1 MLSLI
6 PDEFMRRLLR
16 GVLLLLLITLP
27 PAPSRAENGAAACDI
42 PTEFTAPSEPL
53 PRVAAALSSQTEA
66 SQTRAS
72 QTGASKPGLTILALG
87 SGSTVGDSGA
97 AGGPAL
103 AFHAP
108 GASFPFRM
116 LEALRNMRPSDRF
129 ELTVKGGRS
138 MTAETM
144 LPILR
149 QELAARHY
157 DLVLWQTGT
166 VEAVLGQR
174 PDALRGVLQDGA
186 DAVATAGADLVLID
200 PQFSRFLRAN
210 ADLNP
215 YQTVLQQMATAAG
228 VTLFHR
234 FDLTQG
240 WVTDGQIDVERVD
253 KDQRDKTIMLLN
265 NCLGQA
271 LAQFILTGAE
281 QH

>member
-1 MLSLI
+1 
-6 PDEFMRRLLR
+6 MRRLLL
-16 GVLLLLLITLP
+16 GVLLLSLAAVNSAWP
-27 PAPSRAENGAAACDI
+27 QAGNPAACDL
-42 PTEFTAPSEPL
+42 PTEFTTPSAPL
-53 PRVAAALSSQTEA
+53 PRVTAAL
-66 SQTRAS
+66 
-72 QTGASKPGLTILALG
+72 ASKTGLAILALG
-87 SGSTVGDSGA
+87 SGSTVGDTGG

-108 GASFPFRM
+108 GAAFPYRM
-116 LEALRNMRPSDRF
+116 LEALRKMRPSQHFD
-129 ELTVKGGRS
+129 LTVKGGRS
-138 MTAETM
+138 MTAEAM

-149 QELAARHY
+149 QELQARHY
-157 DLVLWQTGT
+157 GLVLWQTGT

-186 DAVATAGADLVLID
+186 EAVAAAEADLVLID

-210 ADLNP
+210 ADLSP
-215 YQTVLQQMATAAG
+215 YETLLQQLTTADG

-240 WVTDGQIDVERVD
+240 WATDGQIDLERVD

-271 LAQFILTGAE
+271 LAQYILTGSAE
-281 QH
+281 H

>member
-1 MLSLI
+1 MQ
-6 PDEFMRRLLR
+6 RLPL
-16 GVLLLLLITLP
+16 GVLLLLLTTLT
-27 PAPSRAENGAAACDI
+27 PAQSRAENGAACDI
-42 PTEFTAPSEPL
+42 PTEFTTPSAPL
-53 PRVAAALSSQTEA
+53 PRVAAAL
-66 SQTRAS
+66 
-72 QTGASKPGLTILALG
+72 GSKTGLTILALG
-87 SGSTVGDSGA
+87 SGSTIGDSGG

-103 AFHAP
+103 AFRAP

-116 LEALRNMRPSDRF
+116 LEALRNMRPSLRF
-129 ELTVKGGRS
+129 DLTVKGGRS

-144 LPILR
+144 LTILR

-186 DAVATAGADLVLID
+186 EAVANAGADLVLID

-215 YQTVLQQMATAAG
+215 YETVLQQMTTSAG
-228 VTLFHR
+228 VTLFRR

-240 WVTDGQIDVERVD
+240 WVTDGQIDLERVD

-265 NCLGQA
+265 NCLGHA
-271 LAQFILTGAE
+271 LAQYILTGASE
-281 QH
+281 H